1 MPPRRRPAARL
12 LTPAGWA
19 GLVAVTALVAA
30 LAAFVTGGLISR

>member
-19 GLVAVTALVAA
+19 GLLALTGLAA
-30 LAAFVTGGLISR
+30 GLAAFLASDLIGR